1 MTVVPD
7 ESHPGGTVAILAERI
22 IEMRNERGWR
32 REDLAAASGLG
43 FATIA
48 SLERGERPAHL
59 LTIER
64 LAVAFGC
71 EVADLVAP

>member
-7 ESHPGGTVAILAERI
+7 ESHPGGTVVVLAERI
-22 IEMRNERGWR
+22 VEMRTERGWR
-32 REDLAAASGLG
+32 REDLAVRSGLG
-43 FATIA
+43 FGTIA
-48 SLERGERPAHL
+48 ALEAGKRPASL

-71 EVADLVAP
+71 EVADLVAS